1 MLETRYRAARAL
13 PLGAQT
19 RTASA
24 GSGVSVR
31 PAGAEARFSLRARL
45 GTRAL
50 SDEVD
55 TGSSK
60 ESAAQQRLR
69 DASRPNVVGRSSSA
83 VPKLAGLALDAPIN
97 TVGTAG
103 EVWLAR
109 LGPDEWLVGGSEADA
124 DLLQGRIHEALAGL
138 PHSLVDVSHRNVGID
153 VSGRQAAAV
162 LNAGCPLDLS
172 ESAFPP
178 GSATRTLLGKSEI
191 VLIRASAAPLY
202 RVECWRSFSTYVHG
216 LLNEAVFGVEGSAAH

>member
-13 PLGAQT
+13 PLGA
-19 RTASA
+19 ASRPATA

-45 GTRAL
+45 
-50 SDEVD
+50 
-55 TGSSK
+55 
-60 ESAAQQRLR
+60 AAG
-69 DASRPNVVGRSSSA
+69 AA
-83 VPKLAGLALDAPIN
+83 PKLAGLALDAPIN
-97 TVGTAG
+97 TVGTDG
-103 EVWLAR
+103 ETWIAR
-109 LGPDEWLVGGSEADA
+109 LGPDEWLVGGPEADA

-172 ESAFPP
+172 EAAFPP
-178 GSATRTLLGKSEI
+178 GSATRTLLGKAEI
-191 VLIRASAAPLY
+191 VLIRATAAPLY

-216 LLNEAVFGVEGSAAH
+216 FLNEAVFGVEGSAAH

>member
-13 PLGAQT
+13 PLGALS
-19 RTASA
+19 RSA
-24 GSGVSVR
+24 PARSGVSVR
-31 PAGAEARFSLRARL
+31 PGGAEARFSLRARL
-45 GTRAL
+45 ADRA
-50 SDEVD
+50 
-55 TGSSK
+55 
-60 ESAAQQRLR
+60 A
-69 DASRPNVVGRSSSA
+69 
-83 VPKLAGLALDAPIN
+83 PKLAGLALDAPIN
-97 TVGTAG
+97 TVGTDG

-109 LGPDEWLVGGSEADA
+109 LGPDEWLVGGPEADA

-172 ESAFPP
+172 EAAFPP

-191 VLIRASAAPLY
+191 VLIRATAAPLY

-216 LLNEAVFGVEGSAAH
+216 FLNEAVFGVEGSAAH

>member
-45 GTRAL
+45 AKG
-50 SDEVD
+50 
-55 TGSSK
+55 
-60 ESAAQQRLR
+60 AA
-69 DASRPNVVGRSSSA
+69 
-83 VPKLAGLALDAPIN
+83 PK
-97 TVGTAG
+97 
-103 EVWLAR
+103 
-109 LGPDEWLVGGSEADA
+109 
-124 DLLQGRIHEALAGL
+124 LAGL
-138 PHSLVDVSHRNVGID
+138 PHSLVNVSHRNVGID

>member
-13 PLGAQT
+13 PLGAPP
-19 RTASA
+19 RPASA

-45 GTRAL
+45 GN
-50 SDEVD
+50 
-55 TGSSK
+55 G
-60 ESAAQQRLR
+60 AA
-69 DASRPNVVGRSSSA
+69 
-83 VPKLAGLALDAPIN
+83 PKLAGLALDAPIN
-97 TVGTAG
+97 TVGSDG
-103 EVWLAR
+103 EIWLAR
-109 LGPDEWLVGGSEADA
+109 LGPDEWLVGGPEADA

-172 ESAFPP
+172 EAAFPP
-178 GSATRTLLGKSEI
+178 GSATRTLLGKAEI
-191 VLIRASAAPLY
+191 VLIRATAAPLY

-216 LLNEAVFGVEGSAAH
+216 FLNEAVFGVEGSAAP

>member
-13 PLGAQT
+13 PLGALS
-19 RTASA
+19 RSAPAS
-24 GSGVSVR
+24 SGVSVR

-45 GTRAL
+45 
-50 SDEVD
+50 
-55 TGSSK
+55 
-60 ESAAQQRLR
+60 AAG
-69 DASRPNVVGRSSSA
+69 AA
-83 VPKLAGLALDAPIN
+83 PKVAGLALDAPIN
-97 TVGTAG
+97 TVGTDG

-109 LGPDEWLVGGSEADA
+109 LGPDEWLVGGPEADA

-172 ESAFPP
+172 EAAFPP

-191 VLIRASAAPLY
+191 VLIRATAAPLY

-216 LLNEAVFGVEGSAAH
+216 FLNEAVFGVEESAAH